1 MANHLPSGEIV
12 VEISIIL
19 NARSVSTAIAI
30 NNSMFLLLKNPDKLL
45 KLREEIDGVPDED
58 VI

>member
-1 MANHLPSGEIV
+1 MTV
-12 VEISIIL
+12 

-45 KLREEIDGVPDED
+45 KLRKEIDGVSDED